1 MRATRLMA
9 LLFVLQR
16 RRSATAAE
24 LAAELEVSERT
35 IYRDVASLTEVG
47 VPIWTEPGP
56 GGGIRLVEGWRTRLD
71 GLTAQE
77 AAAMLTMGAPQLL
90 AELGLGAAL
99 AGAQAKILATL
110 PEGLR
115 THARAVAER
124 VHLDAPGWFQN
135 PAEVTH
141 LAVLAQALWEQRR
154 VRIVYGR
161 PPGSTVGSAGSAS
174 GSTVGSASSA
184 SGSTVGSASS
194 ASGSTVG
201 SASSASGSTVGSASS
216 ASGSTVGSASSAS
229 GHREVE
235 PLGLVLK
242 AGVWYLVARVGDDV
256 RTYRAARITEAEPL
270 GETFERP
277 TDFDLPAWWAESAAR
292 FAASMLRETV
302 RLRLSP
308 AGLRALPHVTDAE
321 AAHAAVTAAGEPDAE
336 GRREV
341 RLDVESLRV
350 AAGQLVALGGEV
362 EALEPPELRAMLA
375 EHGRA
380 LAERNAPLG

>member
-1 MRATRLMA
+1 MA

-71 GLTAQE
+71 GLTAHE

-90 AELGLGAAL
+90 AELGLGTAL

-115 THARAVAER
+115 AHARTVAER

-141 LAVLAQALWEQRR
+141 LAVLAEALWEQRR
-154 VRIVYGR
+154 VRIVYGPR
-161 PPGSTVGSAGSAS
+161 SVR
-174 GSTVGSASSA
+174 
-184 SGSTVGSASS
+184 
-194 ASGSTVG
+194 
-201 SASSASGSTVGSASS
+201 
-216 ASGSTVGSASSAS
+216 
-229 GHREVE
+229 REVD

-242 AGVWYLVARVGDDV
+242 AGVWYLVAKVGDRPDADV
-256 RTYRAARITEAEPL
+256 RTYRAARIAEAEPL
-270 GETFERP
+270 DVTFERP
-277 TDFDLPAWWAESAAR
+277 ADFDLPAWWAESAGR
-292 FAASMLRETV
+292 FAASMLREKV
-302 RLRLSP
+302 RIRVSP

-321 AAHAAVTAAGEPDAE
+321 AAHAAVAAAGEPDAE
-336 GRREV
+336 GWREV
-341 RLDVESLRV
+341 LLDVESLRV

-362 EALEPPELRAMLA
+362 EALDPPELRAMLA

>member
-1 MRATRLMA
+1 MRASRLMA

-115 THARAVAER
+115 AHARVVAER

-141 LAVLAQALWEQRR
+141 LAVLAEALWEQRR
-154 VRIVYGR
+154 VRIVYGPR
-161 PPGSTVGSAGSAS
+161 NV
-174 GSTVGSASSA
+174 
-184 SGSTVGSASS
+184 
-194 ASGSTVG
+194 
-201 SASSASGSTVGSASS
+201 
-216 ASGSTVGSASSAS
+216 
-229 GHREVE
+229 HREVE

-242 AGVWYLVARVGDDV
+242 AGVWYLVAGVDGDV
-256 RTYRAARITEAEPL
+256 RTYRAARIAEAEPL
-270 GETFERP
+270 EVTFERP
-277 TDFDLPAWWAESAAR
+277 TDFDLPTWWAESAGR
-292 FAASMLRETV
+292 FAASMLREKV

-308 AGLRALPHVTDAE
+308 VGLRALPHVTDPE
-321 AAHAAVTAAGEPDAE
+321 AAHTAVAAAGEPDAD
-336 GRREV
+336 GWREV
-341 RLDVESLRV
+341 LLDVESLRV
-350 AAGQLVALGGEV
+350 AASQLVALGGEV
-362 EALEPPELRAMLA
+362 EGLDPPELRAMLA

-380 LAERNAPLG
+380 LADRNAPLG